1 MKQLLLLWL
10 CILTT
15 LTRAQTVKNNTI
27 VIGRV
32 DSVTSSVLNEK
43 RKLWVYVPA
52 GANDPTYAQQRY
64 PVLYVLD
71 GDAHFA
77 SVMGMVQQLS
87 QVNGNTVLPEMIVVG
102 IPNTNRTR
110 DLTPTHVTSAPG
122 LPAEALKSSGGGEN
136 FTAFLEKELIPYV
149 DAHYPTVPHRT
160 LVGHSFGG
168 LLVMNTLLHHPA
180 LFDNYVALDPSMWWD
195 GQKLLREAPGLLAQ
209 PGLAG
214 RALFV
219 GIANTMPTGFD
230 TVQVRR
236 DTSSATDFMRSKLS
250 LRDELARHSG
260 NGLRVR
266 SKYYPNDTHGSVP
279 LPATYD
285 ALRFLFQA
293 YAPSPAALYD
303 LSEPG
308 SKIQPAAFVE
318 AHYQRVSA
326 AMGYPVLPPEPMVNS
341 LAYYLLQSNQA
352 AHALAMFQLNARNY
366 PTSFNVHDSL
376 GDYYSAQKQPALAI
390 AAYTKALQ
398 LKDTPDTRQK
408 LSKLRAK
415 K

>member
-1 MKQLLLLWL
+1 MQ
-10 CILTT
+10 
-15 LTRAQTVKNNTI
+15 AQTIKNNAV

-32 DSVTSSVLNEK
+32 DSVTSAVLKEK

-52 GANDPTYAQQRY
+52 SANDPSYAQQRY

-77 SVMGMVQQLS
+77 SVVGMVQQLS
-87 QVNGNTVLPEMIVVG
+87 EVNGNIVCPEMIVVG
-102 IPNTNRTR
+102 IPNTDRTR
-110 DLTPTHVTSAPG
+110 DLTPTHVSSASG
-122 LPAEALKSSGGGEN
+122 AAASELSANELKTSGGGES

-149 DAHYPTVPHRT
+149 DAHYPTAPHRT
-160 LVGHSFGG
+160 LVGHSLGG
-168 LLVMNTLLHHPA
+168 LLVMNTLLHHPT
-180 LFDNYVALDPSMWWD
+180 LFENYVALDPSMWWD
-195 GQKLLREAPGLLAQ
+195 GQKLLHEASGLLAQ
-209 PGLAG
+209 PRLAG
-214 RALFV
+214 RSLFV

-236 DTSSATDFMRSKLS
+236 DTSPATDFMRSKLS
-250 LRDELARHSG
+250 LRDELAHHPG
-260 NGLRVR
+260 NGLRVVSR
-266 SKYYPNDTHGSVP
+266 YYPNDTHSSVP

-293 YAPSPAALYD
+293 YAPAPAALYD
-303 LSEPG
+303 LQEPG
-308 SKIQPAAFVE
+308 SKTQPAAFVE

-326 AMGYPVLPPEPMVNS
+326 AMGYPVLPPEPLVNDF
-341 LAYYLLQSNQA
+341 AYSLLQGKQA
-352 AHALAMFQLNARNY
+352 ASALALLQLNARNY
-366 PTSFNVHDSL
+366 PTSFHAHDSL

-398 LKDTPDTRQK
+398 LKDTPATRQK
-408 LSKLRAK
+408 LSQLKTK